1 MQNAL
6 VCVKI
11 GLTASVSILGAVA
24 VFLPDTSTRENAD
37 NLSRL
42 GGSKATMGT
51 LSFFQLPFSR
61 SPIPSRAMIMR
72 ENVPNEVKD
81 PVRRLKTRAP
91 AALLTVAFPSMLL
104 NTAYPI
110 VMPLDET

>member
-11 GLTASVSILGAVA
+11 GLTASVSILGVVA
-24 VFLPDTSTRENAD
+24 VSPPRTLTRENAD

-51 LSFFQLPFSR
+51 LSFFQLPFPR
-61 SPIPSRAMIMR
+61 SPLPSRAMTMR

-81 PVRRLKTRAP
+81 PVRMLKTMAS

-104 NTAYPI
+104 NIA
-110 VMPLDET
+110 